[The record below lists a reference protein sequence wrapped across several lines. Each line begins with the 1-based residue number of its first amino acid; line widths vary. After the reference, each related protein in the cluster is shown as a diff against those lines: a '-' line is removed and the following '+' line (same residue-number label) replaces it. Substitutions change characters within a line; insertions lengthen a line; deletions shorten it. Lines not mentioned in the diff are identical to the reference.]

1 MVKKHTTQSP
11 KDYTTQSP
19 KDYTWA
25 VWSVG
30 LLQKEKKGSD
40 LVMVSTQNKALAAR
54 PRNKKNDIKEPA
66 NDNREK
72 REKEEYLD
80 DSGDLCKEKQQFKH

>member
-1 MVKKHTTQSP
+1 MVKKH
-11 KDYTTQSP
+11 TTQSP